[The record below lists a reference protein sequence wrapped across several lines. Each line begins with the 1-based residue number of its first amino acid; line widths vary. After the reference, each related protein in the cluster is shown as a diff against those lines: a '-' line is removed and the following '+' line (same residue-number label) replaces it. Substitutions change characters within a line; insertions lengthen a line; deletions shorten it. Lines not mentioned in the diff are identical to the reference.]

1 MEKAVD
7 AFGQEI
13 KLGQLIVYAS
23 ALNYAMKMKAGIV
36 VRITQKVREWQ
47 NPSTEL
53 IVSVLNE
60 DGERVGLRVLAGVCA
75 VQPNTLP
82 KELVDKLNLSVE
94 MKYGQAICDL
104 DQTERT
110 NKSETYIGVD

>member
-1 MEKAVD
+1 M
-7 AFGQEI
+7 
-13 KLGQLIVYAS
+13 
-23 ALNYAMKMKAGIV
+23 
-36 VRITQKVREWQ
+36 
-47 NPSTEL
+47 
-53 IVSVLNE
+53 
-60 DGERVGLRVLAGVCA
+60 LAGVCA